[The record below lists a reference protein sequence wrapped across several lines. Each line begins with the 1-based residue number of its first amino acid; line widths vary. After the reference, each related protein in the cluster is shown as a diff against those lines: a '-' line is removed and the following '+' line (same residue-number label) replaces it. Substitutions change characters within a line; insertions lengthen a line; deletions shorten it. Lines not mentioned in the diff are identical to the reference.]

1 MAECLE
7 IFTLVMG
14 LYFGLA
20 FRLEVAYDSITMSP
34 RKRVR
39 KSDNLSSSEVA
50 SVLGISQRTLLRRL
64 AAGVWPE
71 PMRDP
76 TNNYRMWRP
85 AEVQQLR
92 EELERE
98 KQ

>member
-1 MAECLE
+1 MWGCLE

-14 LYFGLA
+14 LYFELA
-20 FRLEVAYDSITMSP
+20 SGRDGTYDEDTMSP
-34 RKRVR
+34 RIKVR
-39 KSDNLSSSEVA
+39 KSDNLTTSEVA

-64 AAGVWPE
+64 SAGIWPE

-76 TNNYRMWRP
+76 MNNYRMWRP

-98 KQ
+98 RQ

>member
-1 MAECLE
+1 
-7 IFTLVMG
+7 MG
-14 LYFGLA
+14 LYF
-20 FRLEVAYDSITMSP
+20 RLVSHSLTPYDHLTMSP

-39 KSDNLSSSEVA
+39 KSDKLLTSEVA

-64 AAGVWPE
+64 AAGVWEE

-76 TNNYRMWRP
+76 ENNYRMWRP
-85 AEVQQLR
+85 AEVQKLR

-98 KQ
+98 RR

>member
-1 MAECLE
+1 
-7 IFTLVMG
+7 MG
-14 LYFGLA
+14 LYF
-20 FRLEVAYDSITMSP
+20 RLVSHSLTTYDHLTMSP

-39 KSDNLSSSEVA
+39 KSDKLLTSEVA

-64 AAGVWPE
+64 AAGIWEE

-76 TNNYRMWRP
+76 ENNYRMWRP
-85 AEVQQLR
+85 GEVQKLR

-98 KQ
+98 RR

>member
-1 MAECLE
+1 MLKYVHS
-7 IFTLVMG
+7 VMG
-14 LYFGLA
+14 LYFGYPLGPA
-20 FRLEVAYDSITMSP
+20 AAYYSITMSP

-39 KSDNLSSSEVA
+39 KSDNLRTSEVA

-64 AAGVWPE
+64 AAGIWPE

-76 TNNYRMWRP
+76 ENNYRMWRP

-98 KQ
+98 RQ

>member
-1 MAECLE
+1 MSWVCT
-7 IFTLVMG
+7 FR
-14 LYFGLA
+14 LA
-20 FRLEVAYDSITMSP
+20 FNLELAYDSITMSP

-64 AAGVWPE
+64 AAGIWPE

-76 TNNYRMWRP
+76 ANNYRMWRP

-98 KQ
+98 TQ

>member
-1 MAECLE
+1 
-7 IFTLVMG
+7 MG
-14 LYFGLA
+14 LYF
-20 FRLEVAYDSITMSP
+20 RLVSHSLTAYHLLTMSP

-39 KSDNLSSSEVA
+39 KSDKLLTSEVA

-64 AAGVWPE
+64 AGGVWEE

-76 TNNYRMWRP
+76 ENNYRMWRP
-85 AEVQQLR
+85 AEVQKLR

-98 KQ
+98 RR

>member
-1 MAECLE
+1 
-7 IFTLVMG
+7 MG
-14 LYFGLA
+14 LYFALGFA
-20 FRLEVAYDSITMSP
+20 RLVLYYSGTMSP

-39 KSDNLSSSEVA
+39 KSDNLTSSEVA

-64 AAGVWPE
+64 AAGTWPE

-76 TNNYRMWRP
+76 ENNYRMWRP

-98 KQ
+98 RQ

>member
-1 MAECLE
+1 ML
-7 IFTLVMG
+7 LKYVQGVMG

-20 FRLEVAYDSITMSP
+20 EGLGIAYDSITMSP

-39 KSDNLSSSEVA
+39 TSDKLRTSEVA

-64 AAGVWPE
+64 AAGIWPE

-76 TNNYRMWRP
+76 ENNYRMWRP

-98 KQ
+98 RQ

>member
-1 MAECLE
+1 
-7 IFTLVMG
+7 MG
-14 LYFGLA
+14 LYFALVWGL
-20 FRLEVAYDSITMSP
+20 VIAYSLHTMAP

-39 KSDNLSSSEVA
+39 KSDNLRTSEVA

-76 TNNYRMWRP
+76 ENNYRMWRP

-98 KQ
+98 RR